1 MKAKEVHKL
10 SSDEIE
16 VEVKR
21 LRQKR
26 YDLRVQAVTEKIED
40 TSQFR
45 KARTDLARLLTERTM
60 REKRVQT
67 EIAGTARKE
76 RS

>member
-10 SSDEIE
+10 SDEEIA

-26 YDLRVQAVTEKIED
+26 FDLRTQAVTEKIED
-40 TSQFR
+40 TSQFAKTR
-45 KARTDLARLLTERTM
+45 RDIARLLTEKASRL
-60 REKRVQT
+60 RR
-67 EIAGTARKE
+67 
-76 RS
+76 